1 MIPVDVCMSVC
12 LYVCVTL
19 SEFCRWKGQHCL
31 CVGRTA
37 LSMCAFDRANH
48 SCCVQLKSEGKQFAH
63 TKQGEYHNQRALAI
77 GCCWTSCAV
86 HTHIHRHVQSIA
98 AAAGPPVQYT
108 HKHTR
113 TQADSPVQHTH
124 THTQARAIHCCCRRP
139 SCAVHIRTLTY
150 THAHTHTQARKEST
164 ITHILHTCHM
174 LPSNLL
180 LQYKHTHTMV
190 ICCS

>member
-124 THTQARAIHCCCRRP
+124 THIHRHVQSIAAAAGP
-139 SCAVHIRTLTY
+139 PVQYTY
-150 THAHTHTQARKEST
+150 AHLHTHTR
-164 ITHILHTCHM
+164 IHIHRHAKKV
-174 LPSNLL
+174 
-180 LQYKHTHTMV
+180 Q
-190 ICCS
+190 